1 MVRLSKKW
9 SGFATSIFT
18 VMTQK
23 ANAAGAVNL
32 AQGFPDFDGPDEIK
46 LAAIDAIRGSFNQ
59 YAPAPGLPAL
69 REKISAF
76 QKDTKDQVWSPDSEV
91 TVFTGAT
98 EAIYCAMQAL
108 LDQGDELIAFEPF
121 YDSYPASAYSAG
133 AKLVG
138 VPLNA
143 PDWSFSEKDL
153 AEKISSRTR
162 AIIVNTPHNPTGKVF
177 TKAELECIAALA
189 KKHDLLVI
197 TDEVYE
203 QLFYKGAEHICM
215 ASLPGMAERT
225 VTISSTSKTFSMTGW
240 KVGYTFARPEITRLL
255 RNVHQFTVFCTA
267 TPLQAG
273 MITAFDLPAAYY
285 DELRAD
291 YQTKRDL
298 LVDILKKNGFRCNAP
313 DGSYFILA
321 DYSSVSKK
329 PDVEFATWLTEDIK
343 VATIPTSVFYTDP
356 EAAAARQHYVRFAF
370 CKGESTLR
378 QAAERLS
385 RLRG

>member
-1 MVRLSKKW
+1 
-9 SGFATSIFT
+9 
-18 VMTQK
+18 MTQK

-69 REKISAF
+69 REKIAAF
-76 QKDTKDQVWSPDSEV
+76 QQETKNQTWSADTEV

-98 EAIYCAMQAL
+98 EAIFCTMQAL
-108 LDQGDELIAFEPF
+108 LDQGDEIIAFEPF
-121 YDSYPASAYSAG
+121 YDSYPASAHAAG
-133 AKLVG
+133 ARLVG

-143 PDWSFSEKDL
+143 PDWSFSPAIL
-153 AEKISSRTR
+153 AEKITSRTR

-177 TKAELECIAALA
+177 TRAELEAIAALA

-203 QLFYKGAEHICM
+203 QLYFTGAEHVCM

-240 KVGYTFARPEITRLL
+240 KVGYTFAKPEITRLL

-273 MITAFDLPAAYY
+273 MITAFDLPRSYY

-291 YQTKRDL
+291 YQSKRDL
-298 LVDILKKNGFRCNAP
+298 LVSILKDNGFRCNAP

-321 DYSSVSKK
+321 DYSGISQK
-329 PDVEFATWLTEDIK
+329 PDLEFAAWLTEEIK

-356 EAAAARQHYVRFAF
+356 AAVAAKQHYVRFAF
-370 CKGESTLR
+370 CKGEATLR